1 MFPYSLPPL
10 CLGKLCDQRIDIT
23 EKESLASWYFSLPT
37 CCRSQS
43 FCQPLLSHA
52 QDSKDLLPGAKLSGT
67 LEACFRTPCTNIQ
80 CENNFARAPS
90 AKLATRGRSDHSSQL
105 CGKHILAEMKACHL
119 KDARRTAANAYFP
132 KEEDDQVEPIQDC
145 HQTDVGT
152 CHADVGTSN
161 FTWCHSVL
169 VCSQ

>member
-1 MFPYSLPPL
+1 MVLQFANMLQVTKFLSTTVESCARFKRLTAWCKTIWNFGGMF
-10 CLGKLCDQRIDIT
+10 
-23 EKESLASWYFSLPT
+23 
-37 CCRSQS
+37 
-43 FCQPLLSHA
+43 SH
-52 QDSKDLLPGAKLSGT
+52 T
-67 LEACFRTPCTNIQ
+67 VYR
-80 CENNFARAPS
+80 
-90 AKLATRGRSDHSSQL
+90 HSQL

-152 CHADVGTSN
+152 CHSDVGTSN